1 MDTTEEIQTELQ
13 EEIDLCNKYFIEED
27 MHKESTEHER
37 LALKIV
43 TMCMQTLSAL
53 KDGELEE
60 LKFIRQWKSD
70 IMDSFCRYDVSSF
83 EELVTNTRNKAVDD
97 FVKEICKMIV
107 QSENNGNYRFYA
119 VEIKQAIAD
128 LAEQLK
134 AGVTNDWQRNTKTS
148 QEKAIIHF

>member
-1 MDTTEEIQTELQ
+1 MLTIEEIQAELQ

-53 KDGELEE
+53 KDRELEDY
-60 LKFIRQWKSD
+60 KHIKQWKSD
-70 IMDSFCRYDVSSF
+70 IMDSFCKYDVSSF
-83 EELVTNTRNKAVDD
+83 EELVTNARNKAIDD
-97 FVKEICKMIV
+97 FVKEVCKMIV

-119 VEIKQAIAD
+119 VEIKQAIAN
-128 LAEQLK
+128 LAEELK
-134 AGVTNDWQRNTKTS
+134 AG
-148 QEKAIIHF
+148 E

>member
-1 MDTTEEIQTELQ
+1 MTIDEIQAELQ

-37 LALKIV
+37 LALKII

-70 IMDSFCRYDVSSF
+70 IMDNFCKYDVSSF
-83 EELVTNTRNKAVDD
+83 EELVANVRNKTIGD

-119 VEIKQAIAD
+119 VEIKQAIAN
-128 LAEQLK
+128 LAEELK
-134 AGVTNDWQRNTKTS
+134 VGEQNEQR
-148 QEKAIIHF
+148 

>member
-1 MDTTEEIQTELQ
+1 MTLDEAILHAREKVREKMLEYENHYDKDEHYYPRQCKRCAE
-13 EEIDLCNKYFIEED
+13 
-27 MHKESTEHER
+27 EHEQ
-37 LALKIV
+37 LA
-43 TMCMQTLSAL
+43 
-53 KDGELEE
+53 EWLEE

-70 IMDSFCRYDVSSF
+70 VMEEFCRYDVSSF
-83 EELVTNTRNKAVDD
+83 EELVTNARNNAIDD

-134 AGVTNDWQRNTKTS
+134 EGVAND
-148 QEKAIIHF
+148 

>member
-53 KDGELEE
+53 KDGELEDY
-60 LKFIRQWKSD
+60 KHIKQWKSD
-70 IMDSFCRYDVSSF
+70 IMDEFCKYDVSSF
-83 EELVTNTRNKAVDD
+83 EELVTNARNKAIDD
-97 FVKEICKMIV
+97 FVKKI
-107 QSENNGNYRFYA
+107 SESNKGHWRPTRYEHGEVVSETMSYDIGTIRL
-119 VEIKQAIAD
+119 I
-128 LAEQLK
+128 AEQLK
-134 AGVTNDWQRNTKTS
+134 AG
-148 QEKAIIHF
+148 EKNE